1 MWWHGWTSGRA
12 VARNECFAHMRHIN
26 LPTANLNERAR
37 NDSHHVVEKSVA
49 SYFNGDA
56 PRLR

>member
-1 MWWHGWTSGRA
+1 
-12 VARNECFAHMRHIN
+12 MRHIN

-49 SYFNGDA
+49 SYFNGDT
-56 PRLR
+56 PGLR